1 MQTIITRPNN
11 SNTGEH
17 LIEADKFIINTDDMP
32 KCKQYYRQQAP
43 NMQLDDFKKMKE
55 ELLHTK
61 LCLNKSH
68 KDFKNKK
75 KDFEEL
81 VGICNQNQV
90 TSNVTHLSF
99 PAVPTSTSTSNTT
112 NNNNNQKPVISTNHI
127 PTANQKSKPEVST
140 SINTRIIPPKST
152 DQTQKTSSRNDRSLN
167 PNPKVRNERSAR
179 AIDRNITPTSGNAL
193 DIWNRS
199 APLFLPLPTV
209 EEIDDICRPIDTDAL
224 VVNNPMKQHWSDRL
238 REIVK
243 NSQKETKKS
252 KSNQIL
258 MPPGKPPAPDDISDY
273 WVKRTP
279 PFQIEEMQKHNK
291 SILHCLLS
299 AFVEAKPL
307 PESEEKNDLL
317 NEDFLPIHVLLPQLE
332 FDDYMSH
339 PFEERLELELR
350 SAGLEKPKEGI
361 NSVNNAFATEIDGY
375 KKEIK
380 ELQPKID
387 KIRDEIVEKLP
398 ECRKDEDRRM
408 TEAQEY
414 TELLK
419 ECRKDHKKT

>member
-112 NNNNNQKPVISTNHI
+112 NNNNQKPVISTNHI

-140 SINTRIIPPKST
+140 SINTRIIPKST

>member
-112 NNNNNQKPVISTNHI
+112 NNNNQKPVISTNHI

-140 SINTRIIPPKST
+140 SINTRIIQPKST